1 MLVARGWLR
10 AAMLTALVALAFPA
24 AAAHVEVQAGR
35 SYMDSFGANAFFA
48 ESLFTD
54 HRFGGSHLTWA
65 PDVSAGWIEGRDIA
79 RYRGSFRGTR
89 ESIWLLAAGARF
101 HYGESGDWYQPLF
114 FSFQPAL
121 QSGRSMALSGSLE
134 FVSTL
139 GWQGRRFSLQV
150 RHVSDGGL
158 RDPNRGE
165 TMVLLGVG
173 FDL

>member
-1 MLVARGWLR
+1 MWVASRWLS
-10 AAMLTALVALAFPA
+10 AATLTALLLLAFPA

-35 SYMDSFGANAFFA
+35 SYMGSFGTTAIFVESVFA
-48 ESLFTD
+48 D
-54 HRFGGSHLTWA
+54 HRIGASRFSWA

-89 ESIWLLAAGARF
+89 DNIWLAAAGARI
-101 HYGESGDWYQPLF
+101 HYGEAGDWYHPLF

-121 QSGRSMALSGSLE
+121 QTGRTMALSSSIE

-139 GWQGRRFSLQV
+139 GWQGRHVSVRV
-150 RHVSDGGL
+150 RHISDGGL
-158 RDPNRGE
+158 HDPNRGE
-165 TMVLLGVG
+165 TMVLLGLG